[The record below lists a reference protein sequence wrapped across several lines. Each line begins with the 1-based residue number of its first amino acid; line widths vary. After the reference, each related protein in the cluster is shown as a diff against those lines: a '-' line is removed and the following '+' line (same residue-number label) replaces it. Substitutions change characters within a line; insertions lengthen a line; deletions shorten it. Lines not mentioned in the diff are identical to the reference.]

1 MKKLITALLIA
12 SASALIMTGCSSI
25 PPITGTY
32 TDDDGTVLTINA
44 ATNGIV
50 ITYTET
56 DANKTDARYFVQPAP
71 SDPITGI
78 HPVVGINV
86 GLASVNPAAYR
97 GWKGACPGTEI
108 DAWFMETLL
117 TSYDHPTTTLYN
129 SQATD
134 TGIIAACSNA
144 LPSIVRN
151 GLIILTIS
159 GHGSRTR
166 DISGDEADG
175 QDEQLCLWNGKYTD
189 DKVWIQL
196 NRIHTSR
203 PDVRILMISDTCH
216 SGSNYRAGPIH
227 LAPGIRAR
235 ATDTQVAPNLLH
247 FGGCSDSAL
256 SYGSSQGGVFTTA
269 LIDAFDTTLTY
280 RQWFCAA
287 SALMP
292 KNQRPTM
299 ESTGIS
305 FADKPIFK

>member
-12 SASALIMTGCSSI
+12 AASALIMTGCSSV

-32 TDDDGTVLTINA
+32 TDDDGTVLTILTS
-44 ATNGIV
+44 TNGIV

-56 DANKTDARYFVQPAP
+56 ETTNLTSRAA
-71 SDPITGI
+71 PITGT
-78 HPVVGINV
+78 HPVVGIHV
-86 GLASVNPAAYR
+86 GLSSVNPAAYR
-97 GWKGACPGTEI
+97 GWTGACPGTQL

-134 TGIIAACSNA
+134 TGIIAAVSNA
-144 LPSIVRN
+144 LPSIATN

-166 DISGDEADG
+166 DISHDEADG
-175 QDEQLCLWNGKYTD
+175 YDEQLCLWTGKYTD

-196 NRIHTSR
+196 NRIHTRR
-203 PDVRILMISDTCH
+203 PDIRILMISDTCH
-216 SGSNYRAGPIH
+216 AGTNYRGPR

-235 ATDTQVAPNLLH
+235 AGTASPPSLLH
-247 FGGCSDSAL
+247 FGGCSDSSL

-269 LIDAFDTTLTY
+269 LIDAFDATLTY
-280 RQWFCAA
+280 RQWFAA
-287 SALMP
+287 ARALMP
-292 KNQRPTM
+292 PNQRPTM

-305 FADKPIFK
+305 FADRIIFD